1 MNQKINY
8 EDVVN
13 EQGYIFATN
22 EYRKASLDLIFENKL
37 KYISTSSMFLYRG
50 LFPEFNQLKSEII
63 TNWIFLNEFLL
74 FLRFFPIIY
83 CFCY

>member
-50 LFPEFNQLKSEII
+50 LFPEFNQLKSEIRNTKI
-63 TNWIFLNEFLL
+63 G
-74 FLRFFPIIY
+74 FF
-83 CFCY
+83 